1 VSKDVIDMKRKSED
15 YANKKT
21 NLKIK
26 KVHKVQG
33 ALRTFNIDQKVLRFL
48 LKNSK
53 KHTSLMLFELRLM
66 RLSFAALGK

>member
-1 VSKDVIDMKRKSED
+1 MKRQSED

-33 ALRTFNIDQKVLRFL
+33 AMKTFNI
-48 LKNSK
+48 
-53 KHTSLMLFELRLM
+53 
-66 RLSFAALGK
+66 